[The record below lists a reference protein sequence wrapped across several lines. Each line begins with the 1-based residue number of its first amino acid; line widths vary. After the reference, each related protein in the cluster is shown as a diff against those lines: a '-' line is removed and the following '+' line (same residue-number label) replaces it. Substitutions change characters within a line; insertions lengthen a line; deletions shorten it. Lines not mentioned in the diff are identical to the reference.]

1 MTPQIVKNAPA
12 PGTPQWQKLVTAS
25 KVPTILG
32 LNQYQ
37 TASELWM
44 VMAGFADPDHD
55 EADHLDWGH
64 IAEDSLVN
72 WWLHKHP
79 GWQAGSGEIA
89 YTDEPLPFPNMV
101 TLDRRARRGRRFHII
116 ECKTSTSARIWD
128 SEDEL
133 PAHVWS
139 QVNFQMGVSGIHEA
153 SVVSQLGSTVPR
165 IYPVEWDKDVFDATV
180 EHITAWHKTL
190 GEEEPPQPPADLI
203 AALQP
208 EPQPDKRPT
217 VEVEYEEAENLLTLL
232 RQRNAIDTEI
242 EVAKQKL
249 IAAHDGAKLKLN
261 KRILLSPRVGRFRK
275 DRLPDEAKHLAAD
288 KRFLKETTSTRFDSK
303 AFAEA
308 YPDIYATAV
317 GEPTWVIGKD
327 YE

>member
-12 PGTPQWQKLVTAS
+12 PGTPEWQKLVTAS

-32 LNQYQ
+32 LNDYE

-44 VMAGFADPDHD
+44 VMAGFADPEHL
-55 EADHLDWGH
+55 EGEHLDWGH
-64 IAEDSLVN
+64 IAEDSLVS

-79 GWQAGSGEIA
+79 GWQAGAGEIA
-89 YTDEPLPFPNMV
+89 YTDPDLPFPNMV

-116 ECKTSTSARIWD
+116 ECKTSTSSRLWEEEAD
-128 SEDEL
+128 L
-133 PAHVWS
+133 PAHVYS
-139 QVNFQMGVSGIHEA
+139 QVNFQQGVSGIHEA
-153 SVVSQLGSTVPR
+153 SVVSQLGSAVPR
-165 IYPVEWDKDVFDATV
+165 VFPVEWDKDVFDATV

-208 EPQPDKRPT
+208 EPQPEKRPT
-217 VEVEYEEAENLLTLL
+217 VEVDYEEAEDLLALV
-232 RQRNAIDTEI
+232 RQRNEIDTEI
-242 EVAKQKL
+242 EVQKQKL

-261 KRILLSPRVGRFRK
+261 KKMLLSPRAGRFSK
-275 DRLPDEAKHLAAD
+275 DRLPDEAKHLAND
-288 KRFLKETTSTRFDSK
+288 KRFLKETTTTRFDSK
-303 AFAEA
+303 AFAQT
-308 YPDIYATAV
+308 YPDIYATAL

>member
-12 PGTPQWQKLVTAS
+12 PGTSEWQKLVTAS

-44 VMAGFADPDHD
+44 VMAGFADPEHD
-55 EADHLDWGH
+55 EAEHLDWGH

-79 GWQAGSGEIA
+79 GWQAGAGEIA
-89 YTDEPLPFPNMV
+89 YTDPDLPFPNLV

-153 SVVSQLGSTVPR
+153 SVVSQLGSAVPR
-165 IYPVEWDKDVFDATV
+165 VFPVEWDKDVFDATV

-217 VEVEYEEAENLLTLL
+217 VEVEYEEAEDLLALV
-232 RQRNAIDTEI
+232 RQRNAIETEI
-242 EVAKQKL
+242 EVQKQKL
-249 IAAHDGAKLKLN
+249 IAAHEGAKLKLN
-261 KRILLSPRVGRFRK
+261 KKMLLSPRAGRFRK
-275 DRLPDEAKHLAAD
+275 DRLPDEAKHLAND
-288 KRFLKETTSTRFDSK
+288 KRFLKETTATRFDSK